1 MKFSKETP
9 VFLLLSILL
18 FSSCSKKID
27 PDTSLIRNKGSD
39 IDSTTD
45 VGGFN
50 TGTGDD
56 FSIAGDPLL
65 GINDDL
71 LAPRGNAL
79 DAFSDPLNTIRPFEP
94 VYFGFDQYNINASE
108 RDKLTEIATFLK
120 DNPKARLLVEGY
132 CDWKGTPAYNK
143 SLGDRRATTVKSYL
157 TDLGAD
163 QSRIDTVS
171 IGDES
176 AIPNADGEQAKL
188 DRRAAFV
195 VTKGPGFNFLP
206 PNPGKRI

>member
-18 FSSCSKKID
+18 LSSCSKKID

-39 IDSTTD
+39 IDSTTG

-71 LAPRGNAL
+71 LAPRRNAL

-163 QSRIDTVS
+163 QSRIETVS

-195 VTKGPGFNFLP
+195 VTKGS
-206 PNPGKRI
+206 

>member
-1 MKFSKETP
+1 M
-9 VFLLLSILL
+9 

-39 IDSTTD
+39 IDSTTG

-108 RDKLTEIATFLK
+108 RDKLTEIASFLK

-163 QSRIDTVS
+163 QSRIETVS

-195 VTKGPGFNFLP
+195 VTKGS
-206 PNPGKRI
+206 

>member
-9 VFLLLSILL
+9 AFLLLSILL

-39 IDSTTD
+39 IDSTTG

-108 RDKLTEIATFLK
+108 RDKLTEIASFLK

-163 QSRIDTVS
+163 QSRIETVS

-195 VTKGPGFNFLP
+195 VTKGS
-206 PNPGKRI
+206 

>member
-39 IDSTTD
+39 IDSTTG

-50 TGTGDD
+50 SGTGDD

-163 QSRIDTVS
+163 QSRIETVS

-195 VTKGPGFNFLP
+195 VTKGS
-206 PNPGKRI
+206 

>member
-27 PDTSLIRNKGSD
+27 PDTSLIRNNGSD
-39 IDSTTD
+39 IDSTTG

-108 RDKLTEIATFLK
+108 RDKLTEIASFLK

-163 QSRIDTVS
+163 QSRIETVS

-195 VTKGPGFNFLP
+195 VTKGS
-206 PNPGKRI
+206 

>member
-39 IDSTTD
+39 IDSTTG

-108 RDKLTEIATFLK
+108 RDKLTEIASFLK

-163 QSRIDTVS
+163 QSRIETVS

-176 AIPNADGEQAKL
+176 AIPNADGEQSKL

-195 VTKGPGFNFLP
+195 VTKGS
-206 PNPGKRI
+206 

>member
-39 IDSTTD
+39 IDSTTG

-108 RDKLTEIATFLK
+108 RDKLTEIASFLK

-163 QSRIDTVS
+163 QSRIETVS

-195 VTKGPGFNFLP
+195 VTKGS
-206 PNPGKRI
+206 

>member
-9 VFLLLSILL
+9 AFLLLSILL

-39 IDSTTD
+39 IDSTTG

-108 RDKLTEIATFLK
+108 RDKLTEIASFLK

-163 QSRIDTVS
+163 QSRIETVS

-195 VTKGPGFNFLP
+195 VTKGT
-206 PNPGKRI
+206 

>member
-1 MKFSKETP
+1 MKSSKETP
-9 VFLLLSILL
+9 VFLLLFILL

-27 PDTSLIRNKGSD
+27 PDTSLIRNKGSN
-39 IDSTTD
+39 IGSTTG

-56 FSIAGDPLL
+56 FSIAGDPLI
-65 GINDDL
+65 GINNDL
-71 LAPRGNAL
+71 LAPRSNAL
-79 DAFSDPLNTIRPFEP
+79 DSFSDPLNTIRPFEP

-163 QSRIDTVS
+163 QSRIETVS

-195 VTKGPGFNFLP
+195 VTKGS
-206 PNPGKRI
+206 

>member
-1 MKFSKETP
+1 MKSSKETP
-9 VFLLLSILL
+9 VFLLLFILL

-27 PDTSLIRNKGSD
+27 PDTSLIRNKGSN
-39 IDSTTD
+39 IGSTTG

-108 RDKLTEIATFLK
+108 RDKLTEIASFLK

-163 QSRIDTVS
+163 QSRIETVS

-195 VTKGPGFNFLP
+195 VTKGS
-206 PNPGKRI
+206 

>member
-27 PDTSLIRNKGSD
+27 PDTSLIRNK
-39 IDSTTD
+39 DSNINTTTG

-56 FSIAGDPLL
+56 FSIAGDPLI
-65 GINDDL
+65 GINNDL
-71 LAPRGNAL
+71 LAPRSNAL
-79 DAFSDPLNTIRPFEP
+79 DSFSDPLNTIRPFEP

-108 RDKLTEIATFLK
+108 RDKLTEIASFLK

-163 QSRIDTVS
+163 QSRIETVS

-195 VTKGPGFNFLP
+195 VTKGS
-206 PNPGKRI
+206 

>member
-39 IDSTTD
+39 VDSTTG

-108 RDKLTEIATFLK
+108 RDKLTEIASFLK

-163 QSRIDTVS
+163 QSRIETVS

-195 VTKGPGFNFLP
+195 VTKGS
-206 PNPGKRI
+206 

>member
-39 IDSTTD
+39 IDSTTG

-108 RDKLTEIATFLK
+108 RDKLTEIASFLK

-163 QSRIDTVS
+163 QSRIETVS

-195 VTKGPGFNFLP
+195 VTKGT
-206 PNPGKRI
+206 

>member
-39 IDSTTD
+39 IDSTTG

-50 TGTGDD
+50 TGTGDE

-108 RDKLTEIATFLK
+108 RDKLTEIASFLK

-163 QSRIDTVS
+163 QSRIETVS

-195 VTKGPGFNFLP
+195 VTKGS
-206 PNPGKRI
+206 

>member
-1 MKFSKETP
+1 MKLSKETP

-39 IDSTTD
+39 IDSTTG

-163 QSRIDTVS
+163 QSRIETVS

-195 VTKGPGFNFLP
+195 VTKGS
-206 PNPGKRI
+206 

>member
-39 IDSTTD
+39 IDSTTGL
-45 VGGFN
+45 GGFN

-56 FSIAGDPLL
+56 FSIAGDPLI
-65 GINDDL
+65 GINNDL
-71 LAPRGNAL
+71 LAPRSNAL
-79 DAFSDPLNTIRPFEP
+79 DSFSDPLNTIRPFEP

-163 QSRIDTVS
+163 QSRIETVS

-195 VTKGPGFNFLP
+195 VTKGS
-206 PNPGKRI
+206 